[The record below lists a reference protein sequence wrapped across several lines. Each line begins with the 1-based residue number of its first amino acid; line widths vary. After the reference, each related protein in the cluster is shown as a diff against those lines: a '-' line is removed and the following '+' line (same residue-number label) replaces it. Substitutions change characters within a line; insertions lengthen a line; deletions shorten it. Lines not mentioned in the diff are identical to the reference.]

1 MTHNSDAR
9 NIRLIVIGL
18 MVGLLLSALDQT
30 IVSTAMPTV
39 INKLHGFNLYSWVFS
54 IYMLTSTTAV
64 PIFGKLADLYGRR
77 KIYLVG
83 MGFFI
88 VGSALCGFS
97 HNMTELIVYRG
108 IQGIGAGA
116 LMPLAMTIIG
126 DIYPPDKRGKMQGIF
141 GAVFGLSSVIGPAV
155 GGFIVDHLAWQ
166 WIFYVNLPFGI
177 LASVI
182 LGIALKEKK
191 STEKRSI
198 DWFGA
203 ISLSG
208 AVVAILLG
216 LVLAGDTSQPGTHY
230 AWGSPQII
238 GLFSIG
244 AILIGAFLLIEAKA
258 KEAIIPLHLFKNK
271 VFSVVS
277 ISGFFMGTGMFGAI
291 TYIPLFVQGVVGTS
305 ASLAGYVLTPLML
318 ALIFASI
325 IGGRIISKV
334 TYRSIIMVSMS
345 IMGLGFI
352 LMSTMNVHT
361 TNLTVVLYM
370 IITGLGMGSLMP
382 TFTIAVQSA
391 LPQNVRGVATSSSQF
406 FRSIGGTM
414 GVSIM
419 GAIMANH
426 MASGLKTVS
435 NTLTS
440 VPPATLQKFSN
451 PQLLLNAATRST
463 MPSEVFAAVQKTL
476 ANAIDWVFITG
487 VIFVFIGALA
497 ALFLGKARLSKSG
510 EEASETADNSGKKL
524 KVDMELL

>member
-1 MTHNSDAR
+1 MTNTSDSR

-18 MVGLLLSALDQT
+18 MIGLLLSALDQT

-77 KIYLVG
+77 PIYLVG

-88 VGSALCGFS
+88 VGSALCGLS
-97 HNMTELIVYRG
+97 HNMTELIVFRG

-141 GAVFGLSSVIGPAV
+141 GAVFGLSSILGPGA
-155 GGFIVDHLAWQ
+155 GGFIVDHWSWQ

-177 LASVI
+177 IAAII
-182 LGIALKEKK
+182 LSIALKETRSK
-191 STEKRSI
+191 EKRSI

-203 ISLSG
+203 IFLTG
-208 AVVAILLG
+208 AIVSILLG
-216 LVLAGDTSQPGTHY
+216 LVLAGNTDQPGTHY

-244 AILIGAFLLIEAKA
+244 AILVAAFLLIEARA
-258 KEAIIPLHLFKNK
+258 KEPIIPLSLFKNR
-271 VFSVVS
+271 VITIVS

-291 TYIPLFVQGVVGTS
+291 TYIPLFVQGVVGES
-305 ASLAGYVLTPLML
+305 ASKAGYILTPLML
-318 ALIFASI
+318 SLIFSSI

-334 TYRSIIMVSMS
+334 TYRTIIMTGMA
-345 IMGLGFI
+345 IMGLGFY
-352 LMSTMNVHT
+352 LMSTMSVDT
-361 TNLTVVLYM
+361 TNLSVVIYM

-391 LPQNVRGVATSSSQF
+391 VGPELRGVATSSSQF

-419 GAIMANH
+419 GAIMASK
-426 MASGLKTVS
+426 MASGLTDVS
-435 NTLTS
+435 KTLTD
-440 VPPATLQKFSN
+440 VAPETLAKFSN
-451 PQLLLNAATRST
+451 PQLLLSADTRASMPTEVYNAVRG
-463 MPSEVFAAVQKTL
+463 VL
-476 ANAIDWVFITG
+476 AHSIDWIFITG
-487 VIFVFIGALA
+487 VIFVAVGVIA
-497 ALFLGKARLSKSG
+497 AIFLGKSRLKKSDPG
-510 EEASETADNSGKKL
+510 VAAEKDKL
-524 KVDMELL
+524 KVEMDMI

>member
-1 MTHNSDAR
+1 MTNTSDAR
-9 NIRLIVIGL
+9 NVRLIVIGL

-39 INKLHGFNLYSWVFS
+39 INKLHCFNLNSWVFS
-54 IYMLTSTTAV
+54 IYKLTSTTAV

-77 KIYLVG
+77 KIYLIG

-88 VGSALCGFS
+88 VGSALCGLS
-97 HNMTELIVYRG
+97 QNMTELIVFRG

-141 GAVFGLSSVIGPAV
+141 GAVFGLSSIIGPAA
-155 GGFIVDHLAWQ
+155 GGFIADHLNWQ

-177 LASVI
+177 IASII

-191 STEKRSI
+191 TTEKRSI

-203 ISLSG
+203 ISLTG
-208 AVVAILLG
+208 AIVAILLG
-216 LVLAGDTSQPGTHY
+216 LVLAGDTTQAGTHY

-244 AILIGAFLLIEAKA
+244 VVLIGAFLFIESKV
-258 KEAIIPLHLFKNK
+258 KEPIIPLFLFKNK
-271 VFSVVS
+271 VISVVS
-277 ISGFFMGTGMFGAI
+277 IAGFFMGTGMFGAI

-305 ASLAGYVLTPLML
+305 ATKAGYILTPLML

-325 IGGRIISKV
+325 VGGRIISKV
-334 TYRSIIMVSMS
+334 TYRSIIVVSMT
-345 IMGLGFI
+345 IMGLGFL

-391 LPQNVRGVATSSSQF
+391 VPQNVRGVATSSSQF

-419 GAIMANH
+419 GAIMANQ
-426 MASGLKTVS
+426 MASGLKDIS
-435 NTLTS
+435 KTLTS
-440 VPPATLQKFSN
+440 VPPETLQKFSN
-451 PQLLLNAATRST
+451 PQLLLNAATRAS
-463 MPSEVFAAVQKTL
+463 MPPQVFTAVQKVL
-476 ANAIDWVFITG
+476 ANSIDWIFITG
-487 VIFVFIGALA
+487 VIFVFIGVLA
-497 ALFLGKARLSKSG
+497 GLFLGKARLAKPG
-510 EEASETADNSGKKL
+510 EGTNAANGSNEKL
-524 KVDMELL
+524 KVDMEML

>member
-1 MTHNSDAR
+1 
-9 NIRLIVIGL
+9 
-18 MVGLLLSALDQT
+18 
-30 IVSTAMPTV
+30 
-39 INKLHGFNLYSWVFS
+39 
-54 IYMLTSTTAV
+54 
-64 PIFGKLADLYGRR
+64 
-77 KIYLVG
+77 
-83 MGFFI
+83 
-88 VGSALCGFS
+88 
-97 HNMTELIVYRG
+97 
-108 IQGIGAGA
+108 
-116 LMPLAMTIIG
+116 
-126 DIYPPDKRGKMQGIF
+126 
-141 GAVFGLSSVIGPAV
+141 
-155 GGFIVDHLAWQ
+155 
-166 WIFYVNLPFGI
+166 
-177 LASVI
+177 
-182 LGIALKEKK
+182 
-191 STEKRSI
+191 
-198 DWFGA
+198 
-203 ISLSG
+203 
-208 AVVAILLG
+208 
-216 LVLAGDTSQPGTHY
+216 
-230 AWGSPQII
+230 
-238 GLFSIG
+238 
-244 AILIGAFLLIEAKA
+244 
-258 KEAIIPLHLFKNK
+258 
-271 VFSVVS
+271 
-277 ISGFFMGTGMFGAI
+277 MFGAI

-440 VPPATLQKFSN
+440 VPPETLQKFSN

>member
-1 MTHNSDAR
+1 MTNTSDAR
-9 NIRLIVIGL
+9 NVRLIVIGL
-18 MVGLLLSALDQT
+18 MIGMLLSALDQT

-77 KIYLVG
+77 SIYLVG

-88 VGSALCGFS
+88 VGSALCGLS
-97 HNMTELIVYRG
+97 QNMTELIIFRG

-116 LMPLAMTIIG
+116 LMPIAMTIIG

-141 GAVFGLSSVIGPAV
+141 GAVFGLSSVIGPAA
-155 GGFIVDHLAWQ
+155 GGFIADHLNWQ

-177 LASVI
+177 IASII

-208 AVVAILLG
+208 AIVSILLG
-216 LVLAGDTSQPGTHY
+216 LVLAGNTEQPGTHY
-230 AWGSPQII
+230 AWSSPQII

-244 AILIGAFLLIEAKA
+244 AILIGAFLWIESKA
-258 KEAIIPLHLFKNK
+258 KEPIIPLFLFKNR
-271 VFSVVS
+271 VISVVS
-277 ISGFFMGTGMFGAI
+277 IAGFFMGTGMFGAI
-291 TYIPLFVQGVVGTS
+291 TYIPLFVQGVIGTS
-305 ASLAGYVLTPLML
+305 ASMAGYVLTPLML
-318 ALIFASI
+318 SLIFASI

-334 TYRSIIMVSMS
+334 TYRSIIMVSMT

-352 LMSTMNVHT
+352 LMSTMNIHT

-391 LPQNVRGVATSSSQF
+391 VGPETRGVATSSSQF

-414 GVSIM
+414 GVSVM
-419 GAIMANH
+419 GAIMANQ
-426 MASGLKTVS
+426 MTSGLHDVS
-435 NTLTS
+435 KTLTQ
-440 VPPATLQKFSN
+440 VPAETLQKYSN
-451 PQLLLNAATRST
+451 PQLLLTASTRES
-463 MPSEVFAAVQKTL
+463 MPPEVFLAVQKVL

-487 VIFVFIGALA
+487 VIFVFIGVIA
-497 ALFLGKARLSKSG
+497 AIFLGNSRLEKSG
-510 EEASETADNSGKKL
+510 QGAFDGKATDGEKL
-524 KVDMELL
+524 KLEMDMT